1 MADELIE
8 NAEFGR
14 KRKNEEE
21 PILVAQR
28 FLNIYRQMHIFNK
41 ERQNQF
47 DDMLLE
53 LSPDV
58 RILLST
64 LPGGSLLLEHIEEL
78 EQKRGLVSAPIK
90 KENQSES
97 RDRHQYG
104 CCQIGHL
111 MRQETVRDT
120 RIVVNDFADAA
131 AGSRVKESKW
141 HADDTAYGLFAQVRF
156 HSEGC
161 QM

>member
-14 KRKNEEE
+14 KNKNEED

-53 LSPDV
+53 LQPDV

-64 LPGGSLLLEHIEEL
+64 LPGGSLLIEHIEEL
-78 EQKRGLVSAPIK
+78 EQKRGLVSVPVK
-90 KENQSES
+90 KENSFS
-97 RDRHQYG
+97 RRG
-104 CCQIGHL
+104 
-111 MRQETVRDT
+111 
-120 RIVVNDFADAA
+120 
-131 AGSRVKESKW
+131 
-141 HADDTAYGLFAQVRF
+141 
-156 HSEGC
+156 
-161 QM
+161 